1 MLRDT
6 IIDRWVK
13 ELDKEIYDLLDF
25 REELAGERLV
35 IEDGTDRQDTMSVP
49 SDEIRIIG
57 APLEIENAEAISILE
72 AIQESQYWQ
81 ESISQCLERYREKRA
96 VMNNQ

>member
-6 IIDRWVK
+6 IIERWVK
-13 ELDKEIYDLLDF
+13 ELDKEIYDLLEF

-35 IEDGTDRQDTMSVP
+35 IKDGTDRQDTMSVP

-57 APLEIENAEAISILE
+57 APLEIKNTEIISTLE
-72 AIQESQYWQ
+72 AIRESQHWP
-81 ESISQCLERYREKRA
+81 ESINQCLERYREKCA
-96 VMNNQ
+96 VMNDQ

>member
-13 ELDKEIYDLLDF
+13 ELDKEIYDLLEF
-25 REELAGERLV
+25 RAELAGERFV
-35 IEDGTDRQDTMSVP
+35 IEDGTDRQDAMSVP

-57 APLEIENAEAISILE
+57 APLEIKNTEIISTLE
-72 AIQESQYWQ
+72 AIQERQYWQ
-81 ESISQCLERYREKRA
+81 ESINQCLERYREKCA